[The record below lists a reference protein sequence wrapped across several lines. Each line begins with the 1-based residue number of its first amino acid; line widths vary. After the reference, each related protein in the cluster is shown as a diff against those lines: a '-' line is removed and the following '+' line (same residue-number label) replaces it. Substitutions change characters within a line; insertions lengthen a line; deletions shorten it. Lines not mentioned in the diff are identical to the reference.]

1 MNKRK
6 KIENLRC
13 ENVKNRREEV
23 KTGSKKVGW
32 GVWCGGGVGVGVLGE
47 REG

>member
-1 MNKRK
+1 MK
-6 KIENLRC
+6 K
-13 ENVKNRREEV
+13 RREEV

-32 GVWCGGGVGVGVLGE
+32 GWGRRLDGVCGVGCGGGVGVWGE